1 MNLPNAPVA
10 QTGFFATHFFTVKD
24 QEKSADFY
32 ARILGGKV
40 IKPRDPCYIKLANS
54 WIILNCGG
62 GPTLDKPEVVLKTP
76 ADLNTVSSF
85 LNLRV
90 ADIWDCYKQWRD
102 KGAIFLTEPL
112 PNPDGW
118 EWRCYMRDP
127 DGYIIEVGQ
136 YTKMAIDYF
145 TKSGT

>member
-1 MNLPNAPVA
+1 MNLPDAPIA
-10 QTGFFATHFFTVKD
+10 SEGFFVTHFLTVKD
-24 QEKSADFY
+24 QEISMDFY
-32 ARILGGKV
+32 VRVLGGKM
-40 IKPRDPCYIKLANS
+40 IRRKDPCYIKLVNS

-62 GPTLDKPEVVLKTP
+62 GPTPDKPGVVLEAP

-90 ADIWDCYKQWRD
+90 ADIWACYRQWRA
-102 KGAIFLTEPL
+102 KGAVFLTEPL
-112 PNPDGW
+112 ANPDGW

-136 YTKMAIDYF
+136 YTQLALDHF
-145 TKSGT
+145 NNDLR